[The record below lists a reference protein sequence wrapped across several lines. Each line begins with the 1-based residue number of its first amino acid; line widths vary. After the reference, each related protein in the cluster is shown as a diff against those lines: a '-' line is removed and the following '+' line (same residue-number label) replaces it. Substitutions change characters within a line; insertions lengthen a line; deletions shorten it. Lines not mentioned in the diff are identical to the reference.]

1 LVKGKD
7 LAAMPNARRTL
18 TAAAAERVCAAMF
31 APSEQLIGL
40 ELEWPVHCEGDVTA
54 RPGAAEIGRAV
65 RCRLPHASR
74 ITFEPGGQVELSTT
88 PRRRVGDV
96 LEAARA
102 DEQVLRS
109 ELAALGLA
117 AETVAV
123 DDRRP
128 PARVLEQGRYAAMEA
143 FFAAQGNAGRWMM
156 CSTAGTQVN
165 VSHDADDPRERWQ
178 IMHLIA
184 PVLIA
189 AFANSPGIGFDG
201 TRWASVRQGIWW
213 SIDKGRTRPVR
224 TDTHLGR
231 AWLDYALAADVM
243 FVSGQ
248 GPWGLDGMAV
258 PPGLPFGA
266 WMANGHD
273 VGWPTADD
281 LRYHLS
287 TLFPPVRPRGWLE
300 LRVLDALPDWI
311 REVAALTVATASTR
325 EAGRELRARL
335 RPPARE
341 PWLAAARHGL
351 RHPGLLAAAREL
363 FAVVRENLG
372 RVSDRGE
379 HADLVEAYSR
389 EYVNAGRMPGD
400 DLGRGVD
407 LRSAACAPAL
417 ALS

>member
-1 LVKGKD
+1 
-7 LAAMPNARRTL
+7 MPNARRTL
-18 TAAAAERVCAAMF
+18 TAAAAERVCALMF
-31 APSEQLIGL
+31 APSEQQIGL
-40 ELEWPVHCEGDVTA
+40 ELEWPVHCERDVTA
-54 RPGAAEIGRAV
+54 RPGAAEISRAAQ
-65 RCRLPHASR
+65 CRLPYGSR
-74 ITFEPGGQVELSTT
+74 VTFEPGGQVELSTA
-88 PRRRVGDV
+88 PQRSVGDV

-123 DDRRP
+123 DGRRP

-143 FFAAQGNAGRWMM
+143 FFAAQGNAGTWMM

-165 VSHDADDPRERWQ
+165 ISHDAADPHERWQ
-178 IMHLIA
+178 TMHLIA

-189 AFANSPGIGFDG
+189 AFANSPGTGLDG

-213 SIDKGRTRPVR
+213 SIDKARTRPVR
-224 TDTHLGR
+224 TDTQPGP

-243 FVSGQ
+243 FVSGP
-248 GPWGLDGMAV
+248 GPWGPDGMAV

-311 REVAALTVATASTR
+311 REVATLTVATASTR
-325 EAGRELRARL
+325 EAGRELRSRL
-335 RPPARE
+335 QPPSRR
-341 PWLAAARHGL
+341 PWLAAARQGV
-351 RHPGLLAAAREL
+351 RHPGLRTAAREL

-372 RVSDRGE
+372 SVSDRGE
-379 HADLVEAYSR
+379 HADLIEAYRR

-400 DLGRGVD
+400 DLGHGVD